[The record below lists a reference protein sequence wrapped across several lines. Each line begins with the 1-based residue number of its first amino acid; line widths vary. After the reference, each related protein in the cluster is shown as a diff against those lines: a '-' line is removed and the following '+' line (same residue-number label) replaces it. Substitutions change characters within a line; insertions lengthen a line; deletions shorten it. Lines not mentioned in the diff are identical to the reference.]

1 MPKIDLQ
8 NLQKIEDD
16 RFSEALAKVL
26 RRHRKARGI
35 TRDGLAFQLGLHKN
49 TLYGVEVGIKRK
61 SGHFSHTQLTM
72 ANFIRLAAFF
82 GYQPGEFLQEVLIEA
97 SDCYPSKK
105 APHQNG
111 SKLRI
116 IGNHT

>member
-1 MPKIDLQ
+1 MPHMPKIDLQ
-8 NLQKIEDD
+8 NMQKMEDD
-16 RFSEALAKVL
+16 RFAEALAKVL

-97 SDCYPSKK
+97 SDC
-105 APHQNG
+105 
-111 SKLRI
+111 
-116 IGNHT
+116 

>member
-16 RFSEALAKVL
+16 RFAEALAKVL

-61 SGHFSHTQLTM
+61 SGHFSHTQP
-72 ANFIRLAAFF
+72 ASRFFRLSARRIPARSPYR
-82 GYQPGEFLQEVLIEA
+82 GKRPL
-97 SDCYPSKK
+97 PSKK
-105 APHQNG
+105 KHHIKMVLNYA
-111 SKLRI
+111 
-116 IGNHT
+116 